1 MLLLLL
7 QTLPT
12 VLKLTICFFFH
23 VHSLF
28 SRKILKK
35 SWKRI
40 FSRKREFFK
49 RDFFQRKFS
58 FFLRFFSFSLSLCRF
73 SFKMFLMKSSFK
85 SQKLISR
92 KIWDRNI
99 MKFPHCVEVTY
110 PCKCA
115 NPWVAWRKIVRLSS
129 LKGLVYFPVTYSYKV
144 AQQYSNA
151 MYRNWRSCS
160 MQKYL
165 TTLGCSSDSL
175 RSSTSRS
182 AIVKQAAKTLFTAT
196 SRLSNLP
203 LKRKE

>member
-1 MLLLLL
+1 MLFFDSPQSKGFTRYQKILWRSLFGCINLLNITCLTMKFHNCHHLLL
-7 QTLPT
+7 QLYNN
-12 VLKLTICFFFH
+12 TIPNVIIHIVFLWFCW
-23 VHSLF
+23 SMYLF
-28 SRKILKK
+28 KI
-35 SWKRI
+35 
-40 FSRKREFFK
+40 
-49 RDFFQRKFS
+49 
-58 FFLRFFSFSLSLCRF
+58 
-73 SFKMFLMKSSFK
+73 
-85 SQKLISR
+85 
-92 KIWDRNI
+92 
-99 MKFPHCVEVTY
+99 Y

-182 AIVKQAAKTLFTAT
+182 AIVKHAAKTLFTAT

-203 LKRKE
+203 LKRIRVGN